1 MKKLQQKK
9 LQKLNKLLM
18 EQPKYSR
25 KKAKDSII
33 AKYAKD
39 DSIGAS
45 ELVGLAAGGTLTL
58 AQLVSIAKL
67 KGIST
72 GAAVGAAET
81 AAKAG
86 LMSQIFAGLVA
97 AAFGVGVGTLINR
110 FVYPGYEGEALER
123 IQKATSDF
131 QYGLDELELYC
142 RGTGPLCGRSGGD
155 VKCVKLTPVIG
166 RDKKT
171 GKRTKKMRARKLMGG
186 FAVGGYQYERATGL
200 GVGKGRERDEDQG
213 MEGDGVFTQTPG
225 SFDSKDLAV
234 IAGIANAL
242 IYKDILDGK
251 IKYTKGETIK
261 LPDDALIKP
270 YEKCIKGLLGSS
282 FATQALGQYD
292 WLKDKYDV
300 VQTALGL
307 KKFVDL
313 KRIRK
318 IKAKDSDAKKASPAG
333 IERKDDKNCDMTYPI
348 TFGCRGRSV
357 STMLGILVQGT
368 NIGAE
373 LYNAD
378 KEKFQELWK
387 NQTFTPEVR
396 DFVLQVL
403 KSDEVRSEYPELAK
417 DFEKDLKIDS
427 ITDPLAKY
435 LNQLATDKDIKGT
448 AKVVGGKLNECVLT
462 SNIISLNENYAQKR
476 LLQLNQKL
484 MEQIK

>member
-18 EQPKYSR
+18 ERPKYSR
-25 KKAKDSII
+25 KTKDSIV

-39 DSIGAS
+39 DKIGAS

-58 AQLVSIAKL
+58 AQLVAIAKL

-81 AAKAG
+81 ATKAG

-97 AAFGVGVGTLINR
+97 AAFGVGVGTLINK
-110 FVYPGYEGEALER
+110 FVYPGYEGEALKR
-123 IQKATSDF
+123 IQKAASDF

-186 FAVGGYQYERATGL
+186 FAVGGYQYERGVGL

-242 IYKDILDGK
+242 IYRDILDGK
-251 IKYTKGETIK
+251 IKYTKGDTIE
-261 LPDDALIKP
+261 LPDDALVKP

-282 FATQALGQYD
+282 FATKALGQYD
-292 WLKDKYDV
+292 WLEDKYDV
-300 VQTALGL
+300 AQAALGL

-313 KRIRK
+313 ERIRK
-318 IKAKDSDAKKASPAG
+318 TKTKDPKTKTIPGPTRD
-333 IERKDDKNCDMTYPI
+333 DDKNCDMKYPI

-368 NIGAE
+368 KRGTE

-378 KEKFQELWK
+378 REKFQELWK
-387 NQTFTPEVR
+387 NQTFTPEVK

-435 LNQLATDKDIKGT
+435 LNQLARDKDIEGT

-462 SNIISLNENYAQKR
+462 SNIISLSEDYAQKR